1 MYMATV
7 LVVDDERPIVNLLRD
22 VLEDE
27 GYTVIEAYDGASALA
42 LAREQHPDLVL
53 SDIMMPH
60 MSGADLARTLLA
72 DPPVPHL
79 TVILMSAARP
89 PDLAGVPV
97 AAFLGK
103 PFAIATVSDA
113 VAAHLVVSPDANGV
127 DTQ

>member
-1 MYMATV
+1 MATV

-27 GYTVIEAYDGASALA
+27 GYTVIEAYDGATALA
-42 LAREQHPDLVL
+42 LARSRHPDLVL
-53 SDIMMPH
+53 SDIMMPR
-60 MSGADLARTLLA
+60 MNGAELARTLLA

-79 TVILMSAARP
+79 TVILMSAAQP

-103 PFAIATVSDA
+103 PFAIAAVSDV
-113 VAAHLVVSPDANGV
+113 VAAHLVVPADADDAN
-127 DTQ
+127 T

>member
-1 MYMATV
+1 MATV

-27 GYTVIEAYDGASALA
+27 GYTVIEAYDGATALA
-42 LAREQHPDLVL
+42 LARSRHPDLVL
-53 SDIMMPH
+53 SDIMLPH
-60 MSGADLARTLLA
+60 MNGAELARTLLA

-79 TVILMSAARP
+79 TVILMSAAHP

-103 PFAIATVSDA
+103 PFAITAVSDV
-113 VAAHLVVSPDANGV
+113 VAAHLVVPADADDAN
-127 DTQ
+127 T